1 MTSRIKASTKW
12 AGTRIGV
19 AMAAHEAGVPV
30 PPSTEPSPTVK
41 QRVRD
46 KTYKYEPLISRLEAQ
61 HICRKRSLKP
71 TFLACIIS
79 NAGEFSADVFR
90 LVETLAMEVK
100 SKHAACPR
108 QGFLGL
114 TPQKEAAGFRMRFK
128 DALSTLV
135 AKGVADILIASG
147 GGLCGA
153 SW

>member
-1 MTSRIKASTKW
+1 M
-12 AGTRIGV
+12 
-19 AMAAHEAGVPV
+19 
-30 PPSTEPSPTVK
+30 K

-61 HICRKRSLKP
+61 HICRKRSRKP

-100 SKHAACPR
+100 SKHAACTR
-108 QGFLGL
+108 LGFL